1 MNKDSFFFC
10 CPRSILAGTKVIIIV
25 LCIYLFLMCM
35 SSIMQIFHFPGF
47 PRLRILE
54 IFGVLIP
61 IQSRSSRISGLLL
74 ALLFNMDMV
83 CYLKDII
90 SSDKELQSRDLAFL
104 LACDVIKQ

>member
-1 MNKDSFFFC
+1 MNKESFFFC
-10 CPRSILAGTKVIIIV
+10 CPRSILTGTKVIIIV

-35 SSIMQIFHFPGF
+35 SSIMQIFHVPGF

-61 IQSRSSRISGLLL
+61 IQSRSSRISGFL

-90 SSDKELQSRDLAFL
+90 SSDKELQSRHLAFL